1 MARHRTK
8 GAEDGA
14 AAARHEAMA
23 ELAVLEAF
31 RQFREEPWFFVRDCC
46 WTKDEADGG
55 RVKRMPDKEY
65 LRYVARVWRD
75 ERLLAVPKSRRMLM
89 TWLFL
94 CLHLWAALFRP
105 NGAVFIQSKKQED
118 SEFLLG
124 EDRLLFVYRRLPTE
138 FPWPGLVKAMA
149 GRSGKGYSYVR
160 FDNGSFIAA
169 VGQGPD
175 QLRQYTASHVY
186 LTELAFW
193 EWAEETFASLLPTIQ
208 GGGKV
213 TIDSSAGPGFF
224 DRLIHGKL

>member
-1 MARHRTK
+1 MLS
-8 GAEDGA
+8 GE
-14 AAARHEAMA
+14 ELA
-23 ELAVLEAF
+23 ELAMLEAY
-31 RQFREEPWFFVRDCC
+31 RQYGEDPWLFVKECC
-46 WTKDEADGG
+46 RTKDEADGG
-55 RVKRMPDKEY
+55 KVKSVPDKGY
-65 LRYVARVWRD
+65 LRYVTEVWR
-75 ERLLAVPKSRRMLM
+75 EESLLAIPKSRRMLM

-94 CLHLWAALFRP
+94 CLHLWAALTRP
-105 NGAVFIQSKKQED
+105 NAAVFIQSKKQED

-124 EDRLLFVYRRLPTE
+124 EDRLMFVYRQLPQE
-138 FPWPGLVKAMA
+138 FPWPALEKAMA
-149 GRSGKGYSYVR
+149 GKSGKGYAYLRFANGSYV
-160 FDNGSFIAA
+160 AA

-224 DRLIHGKL
+224 DRLIHGEL

>member
-1 MARHRTK
+1 MTH
-8 GAEDGA
+8 AE
-14 AAARHEAMA
+14 MA
-23 ELAVLEAF
+23 ELAVLEAY
-31 RQFREEPWFFVRDCC
+31 RQYAVDPWFFVTDCC

-55 RVKRMPDKEY
+55 RVKKMPDKAY
-65 LRYVARVWRD
+65 LRFVTEAWGR
-75 ERLLAVPKSRRMLM
+75 ENLLAVAKSRRMLM

-105 NGAVFIQSKKQED
+105 NSAVFIQSKKQED

-124 EDRLLFVYRRLPTE
+124 EDRLIFVYRRLPGE
-138 FPWPGLVKAMA
+138 FPWPGLEKARA
-149 GRSGKGYSYVR
+149 GKSGRGYGFLR
-160 FDNGSFIAA
+160 FANGSFVAA

-175 QLRQYTASHVY
+175 QLRQYTASYVY

-224 DRLIHGKL
+224 DRLVHGEL